1 MGGAQSDLGR
11 DVYKRCS
18 ELSIH
23 AGTQLPTVKMIAGL
37 ETVDGSHGAV
47 EEIVQESH
55 TAASSNRNKIA
66 ALPDHGKILEQV
78 EVAKTGDHIQAP
90 GAGALNT
97 DQAVGLR
104 TPEATVRDDGIAA
117 G

>member
-1 MGGAQSDLGR
+1 AELIRSPLADVAGDSIRAAQGSGSEAGCGLQGRVTHGIRNLMSGAQGHFGR
-11 DVYKRCS
+11 DVYKRRS

-55 TAASSNRNKIA
+55 TTASSNRNKIA
-66 ALPDHGKILEQV
+66 ALPDH
-78 EVAKTGDHIQAP
+78 
-90 GAGALNT
+90 
-97 DQAVGLR
+97 
-104 TPEATVRDDGIAA
+104 
-117 G
+117 